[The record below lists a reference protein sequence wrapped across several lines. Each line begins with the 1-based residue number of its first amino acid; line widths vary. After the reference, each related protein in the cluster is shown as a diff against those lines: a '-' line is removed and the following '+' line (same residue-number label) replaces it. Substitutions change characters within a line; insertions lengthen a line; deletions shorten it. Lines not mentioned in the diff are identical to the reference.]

1 MRGSSSISVPK
12 ALTQEATEQ
21 PALHLQRTRC
31 KRKRCEWSRLKRKK
45 TCAVDGAGARTR
57 PDSLALQFRHFN
69 AHPTQLPWI
78 TAIFPIQTG
87 FLDPPL
93 PSASAESLSRHSLCA
108 GTAGS
113 MAPNATYLPVSLVSL
128 AGVEVRVR
136 KNYRDEGT
144 VSALYLF
151 FKRVGKVA
159 TCLRGVGIF
168 AAVCPAYGPEG
179 EGRFEALLLIVEWA
193 AICASN
199 LQLKLADK
207 QRGVRE
213 EGIDRS
219 TPHQCRPRE

>member
-1 MRGSSSISVPK
+1 M
-12 ALTQEATEQ
+12 
-21 PALHLQRTRC
+21 
-31 KRKRCEWSRLKRKK
+31 
-45 TCAVDGAGARTR
+45 
-57 PDSLALQFRHFN
+57 
-69 AHPTQLPWI
+69 

-159 TCLRGVGIF
+159 TCLRGIGIF

-207 QRGVRE
+207 EECEKKVLTDRLPTSAVPASDITHLSDEPLLDPEHSRADIRSVGQRLVW
-213 EGIDRS
+213 
-219 TPHQCRPRE
+219 RPLRLELGRI